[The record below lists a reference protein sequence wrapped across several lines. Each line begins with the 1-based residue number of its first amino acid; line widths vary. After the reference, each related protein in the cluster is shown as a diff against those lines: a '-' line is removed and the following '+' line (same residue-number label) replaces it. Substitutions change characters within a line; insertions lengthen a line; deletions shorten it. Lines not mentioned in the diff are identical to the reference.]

1 MFKKSHNSTFINNAQ
16 MLLRLAGPL
25 ILGQIAVV
33 GMNVTDIYMA
43 GQVGPDTLAAVQLGA
58 SIWAVISLVVIGIM
72 IGNSPII
79 GNYWGAGKTDMV
91 RFQFQQA
98 LWLAVPMGVL
108 AALGILC
115 GIFVLGQLDMSA
127 EVYAI
132 GRSYLLPFLIT
143 ALLFPAFFSFR
154 SSFEGMGDT
163 RPVMIFN
170 GAAFLLN
177 ILLDYAL
184 VFGRFGLPAMGG
196 EGAAWATTIVM
207 TFLLLCVVIYAQR
220 SRTMRS
226 LKLYHQFVRAN
237 IQAITNILKLGV
249 PIALNIAAEIS
260 FFAIIPLMVAHLGAS
275 VVGAHAIAHNID
287 ALAFMVPLGVAQAL
301 TIKVAH
307 AEGSGDP
314 RFARQVCLV
323 GFKLVFILALVM
335 ATIKIILRN
344 DFAAAFSGDPG
355 VQAIAVNLFFFAALL
370 GCIDCLQMCA
380 SGALRGFKDV
390 RLPLLIQVTAFWIIA
405 FPIAYSLALTNF
417 WGEPLGIYGFWIGMI
432 IGASCAGIGMLSRWN
447 IVSRSRIAAVQSRQS
462 VSQRSISAN
471 PE

>member
-1 MFKKSHNSTFINNAQ
+1 
-16 MLLRLAGPL
+16 
-25 ILGQIAVV
+25 
-33 GMNVTDIYMA
+33 
-43 GQVGPDTLAAVQLGA
+43 
-58 SIWAVISLVVIGIM
+58 
-72 IGNSPII
+72 
-79 GNYWGAGKTDMV
+79 
-91 RFQFQQA
+91 
-98 LWLAVPMGVL
+98 
-108 AALGILC
+108 
-115 GIFVLGQLDMSA
+115 
-127 EVYAI
+127 
-132 GRSYLLPFLIT
+132 
-143 ALLFPAFFSFR
+143 
-154 SSFEGMGDT
+154 
-163 RPVMIFN
+163 MIFN

-220 SRTMRS
+220 SRTMRA

-355 VQAIAVNLFFFAALL
+355 VQVIAVNLFFFAALL

-405 FPIAYSLALTNF
+405 FPIAYSLALTDF

-447 IVSRSRIAAVQSRQS
+447 IVSRGRITAVQSRQP
-462 VSQRSISAN
+462 VT
-471 PE
+471 